1 MTTADQST
9 RQAARPVRVHLNR
22 TLADLNKLSEAFQV
36 LPRAACM
43 WPEAVGERPATALNF
58 V

>member
-1 MTTADQST
+1 MTTADQRT

-22 TLADLNKLSEAFQV
+22 TLADLNKLSETFQV

-43 WPEAVGERPATALNF
+43 WPEAISERPATALHF
-58 V
+58 A